1 MTNHDYVPN
10 WGSKQHKRV
19 RSAFVR
25 EQQLSTP
32 SSTMYPPVSEV
43 LARHGMRQGERT
55 GVPAGLEKLR
65 ASLQEKGIIKK

>member
-1 MTNHDYVPN
+1 MTNHDYVPE
-10 WGSKQHKRV
+10 WGKQHNRV

-25 EQQLSTP
+25 EQQPST
-32 SSTMYPPVSEV
+32 SSGTMYPPVSEV

-55 GVPAGLEKLR
+55 GAPAGLEKLR